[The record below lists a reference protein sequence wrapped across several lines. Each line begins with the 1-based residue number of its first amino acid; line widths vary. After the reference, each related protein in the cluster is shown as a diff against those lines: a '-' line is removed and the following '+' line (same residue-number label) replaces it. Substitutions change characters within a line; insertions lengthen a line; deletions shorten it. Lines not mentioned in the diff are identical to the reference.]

1 MKLSKKISDFMIGFQ
16 HMFLLLDNKG
26 R

>member
-16 HMFLLLDNKG
+16 HMFLILDNKG